1 MEAHLSHLLL
11 PFLRAP
17 PTQQVSGTHRLG
29 AILGPR
35 CVSGRLMGWLQE
47 INLVSGGG
55 VSLPSGTH
63 SNAVPLLNRREE
75 ILLQGPGLGWWHGA
89 QLVQHT
95 AVAMVTLLLF
105 FRRRG
110 RMDFSFSPNHLPGL
124 PPFCTLWEPDSPAY
138 CLLLSAMGESS
149 PAPWC

>member
-1 MEAHLSHLLL
+1 MGGFQAGS
-11 PFLRAP
+11 
-17 PTQQVSGTHRLG
+17 QVGSRL
-29 AILGPR
+29 AL
-35 CVSGRLMGWLQE
+35 
-47 INLVSGGG
+47 NLVSAGG

-63 SNAVPLLNRREE
+63 SNAVPLLSLGEE

-124 PPFCTLWEPDSPAY
+124 PPFCTRWEPDSPAF
-138 CLLLSAMGESS
+138 CFL
-149 PAPWC
+149 P